1 MICRSSETLDVGAD
15 EVGVKV
21 AAVVVMSI
29 CCRFFIKSSAMDA
42 CEEADT
48 DEAGVML
55 NSRLRTISGGKV
67 GLWLLL
73 VCC

>member
-1 MICRSSETLDVGAD
+1 MICRSSETLEVGAD

-29 CCRFFIKSSAMDA
+29 CCRFFIKSSAIDA
-42 CEEADT
+42 GE
-48 DEAGVML
+48 EAGVML

-73 VCC
+73 DCS